1 MNIGETL
8 SFFQLF
14 DKGFDIEIPIIQ
26 RDYAQGRESVF
37 EVRSQFLNDIFNK
50 LSESPDSFTQSLDLD
65 FIYGSL
71 NGRNPEKFS
80 PLDGQQRLTTLF
92 LLHWYLA
99 CKDGKNDEFYSLI
112 GQGDKS
118 RFTYQTRTSSAEF
131 FNALV
136 NSMVHIPLELI
147 KLLPSDKDKNN
158 SLSKTI
164 ADCQWFFLSWYQDPT
179 IKSALVMLDAI
190 HAKFSGSN
198 GFYDKLIQ
206 GEKPY
211 ITFQFLNLSDFGL
224 SDDLYIKMNARGK
237 SLTYFESFK
246 AKFEQLISDTS
257 YGEIVHNRLGKV
269 SVKDY
274 FSNRVDNEWS
284 DLFWHYRDDKTNLFD
299 EQIMSFIRV
308 LATVFYPHNKEDKN
322 KVYASLSELRDNN
335 IEFTFFKYNELEC
348 FNHDFVKAL
357 ITILDALCNGD
368 KEINR
373 FLKDTIYYDE
383 ELIFKTII
391 GNINVLNS
399 ATKKTLNY
407 EESVQFYA
415 YCAYIVKF
423 GSDININ
430 AFYEWM
436 RVISNLSVNTI
447 YNRVNEFNDSL
458 AAVNTLVND
467 SNRILDALSDC
478 DNAIKGFAPQQIKE
492 EQIKAGLILKS
503 ETWKTRILEAEQHK
517 YFKGQIEFLLKFSGI
532 LDYYNENKNCT
543 WSDEV
548 DREFFEKFNF
558 YFERAKTIFNYSTE
572 KLTLP
577 DNFLWERALLAIGD
591 YLIRIGS
598 NLSFLD
604 ATNDRDT
611 SWKRLLRGTFNSDL
625 DVENK
630 RMLIKQVLNKLDISN
645 VETSLQSIIQSFI
658 YNSGITDEWRKIIV
672 EQTEILKYCDKHRIR
687 KYSDDWIYL
696 LKRERMSGSHV
707 ELYTYHLMLNYLTQI
722 PLAPFVDI
730 KYREVSSESEKPY
743 VYLDGWVFNDTP
755 NVLKIFYIDG
765 KFRLELGC
773 QNGEFPVQL
782 KDVFKNKFS
791 FVDIANNDWIAV
803 DIDKQIIK
811 TKLCELIKLCND
823 FS

>member
-322 KVYASLSELRDNN
+322 KVYASLSDLRDNK
-335 IEFTFFKYNELEC
+335 IEFTFFKYNEIEC

-391 GNINVLNS
+391 GNINALNS

-415 YCAYIVKF
+415 YCAYIVK
-423 GSDININ
+423 D
-430 AFYEWM
+430 
-436 RVISNLSVNTI
+436 RKSV
-447 YNRVNEFNDSL
+447 V
-458 AAVNTLVND
+458 
-467 SNRILDALSDC
+467 
-478 DNAIKGFAPQQIKE
+478 
-492 EQIKAGLILKS
+492 
-503 ETWKTRILEAEQHK
+503 
-517 YFKGQIEFLLKFSGI
+517 
-532 LDYYNENKNCT
+532 
-543 WSDEV
+543 
-548 DREFFEKFNF
+548 
-558 YFERAKTIFNYSTE
+558 
-572 KLTLP
+572 
-577 DNFLWERALLAIGD
+577 
-591 YLIRIGS
+591 
-598 NLSFLD
+598 
-604 ATNDRDT
+604 
-611 SWKRLLRGTFNSDL
+611 
-625 DVENK
+625 
-630 RMLIKQVLNKLDISN
+630 
-645 VETSLQSIIQSFI
+645 
-658 YNSGITDEWRKIIV
+658 
-672 EQTEILKYCDKHRIR
+672 
-687 KYSDDWIYL
+687 
-696 LKRERMSGSHV
+696 
-707 ELYTYHLMLNYLTQI
+707 
-722 PLAPFVDI
+722 
-730 KYREVSSESEKPY
+730 
-743 VYLDGWVFNDTP
+743 
-755 NVLKIFYIDG
+755 
-765 KFRLELGC
+765 
-773 QNGEFPVQL
+773 
-782 KDVFKNKFS
+782 
-791 FVDIANNDWIAV
+791 
-803 DIDKQIIK
+803 
-811 TKLCELIKLCND
+811 
-823 FS
+823 